1 VIDPARFIHS
11 GERSGRFRGRPPRF
25 STNGKTESLITR
37 AIFVLTS
44 AEAGEQFLKVLPDLR
59 ALGLSEATVLHLVS
73 AQPGPAEPM
82 PELATWVR
90 HFEAALPKVEL
101 ALKRGDPVKWIY
113 ELARVRAVDI
123 VVISGVPNGTDWDF
137 ERVSSPLRVLGIPI
151 LFLPEEQL
159 KGKLC
164 DHVLVAIRAPDT
176 LESAVTGL
184 RSWFSTGQ
192 LRAVHVS
199 AAREGGSHECN
210 GVSLEIV
217 GPKGDVASTLLRQAE
232 EWGATLLTILA
243 EGEPD
248 GGEDG
253 GIPVVK
259 PLIQDSL
266 WPILVW
272 PAQGRQA

>member
-1 VIDPARFIHS
+1 M
-11 GERSGRFRGRPPRF
+11 
-25 STNGKTESLITR
+25 ITR

-90 HFEAALPKVEL
+90 HFEASLPKVEL

-113 ELARVRAVDI
+113 ELARVRAVD
-123 VVISGVPNGTDWDF
+123 VVVLSGVPNGTEWDF
-137 ERVSSPLRVLGIPI
+137 ERVSSPLRALGIPI
-151 LFLPEEQL
+151 LFLPEEQAE
-159 KGKLC
+159 GRLC
-164 DHVLVAIRAPDT
+164 DQVLVAIRSPDT
-176 LESAVTGL
+176 LEHAVPGL
-184 RSWFSTGQ
+184 RDWFGTTP

-199 AAREGGSHECN
+199 SSKKAAAATRECD
-210 GVSLEIV
+210 GVCLEIV
-217 GPKGDVASTLLRQAE
+217 STEGDVAATLVSQAE
-232 EWGATLLTILA
+232 ERGATLLTILA
-243 EGEPD
+243 EGE
-248 GGEDG
+248 GEDGG

-259 PLIQDSL
+259 PLIQDTQ

-272 PAQGRQA
+272 PAKGRARTPA

>member
-1 VIDPARFIHS
+1 M
-11 GERSGRFRGRPPRF
+11 
-25 STNGKTESLITR
+25 ITR

-44 AEAGEQFLKVLPDLR
+44 TEAGEQFLRVLPDLR

-90 HFEAALPKVEL
+90 HFDASLPKVEL

-151 LFLPEEQL
+151 LFLPEEHVE
-159 KGKLC
+159 GRLC
-164 DHVLVAIRAPDT
+164 DQVLVAIRSPDT
-176 LESAVTGL
+176 LERAVTGL
-184 RSWFSTGQ
+184 QNWFSAGE

-199 AAREGGSHECN
+199 PTRVAGAPCECD

-217 GPKGDVASTLLRQAE
+217 DNKGDVAGTLLSQAE

-243 EGEPD
+243 EAESEGAE
-248 GGEDG
+248 GGG
-253 GIPVVK
+253 VPVVK
-259 PLIQDSL
+259 PLIQDSVR
-266 WPILVW
+266 PILIW
-272 PAQGRQA
+272 PAQGKAHLTR

>member
-1 VIDPARFIHS
+1 M
-11 GERSGRFRGRPPRF
+11 
-25 STNGKTESLITR
+25 ITR

-44 AEAGEQFLKVLPDLR
+44 TEAGEQFLKILPDLR
-59 ALGLSEATVLHLVS
+59 ELGLSEATVLHLVS

-90 HFEAALPKVEL
+90 HFEASLPKVEL

-151 LFLPEEQL
+151 LFLPEEHAE
-159 KGKLC
+159 GRLC
-164 DHVLVAIRAPDT
+164 DQVLVAIRSPDT
-176 LESAVTGL
+176 LERAVSGL
-184 RSWFSTGQ
+184 QDWFGAER

-199 AAREGGSHECN
+199 PTREAEAVRECD
-210 GVSLEIV
+210 GVSLEV
-217 GPKGDVASTLLRQAE
+217 VNNEGDVAGTLLSQAA

-243 EGEPD
+243 EGEAE
-248 GGEDG
+248 GTEESGV
-253 GIPVVK
+253 PVVK
-259 PLIQDSL
+259 PLIQDSAR
-266 WPILVW
+266 PILIW
-272 PAQGRQA
+272 PAQGNAHLTR

>member
-1 VIDPARFIHS
+1 VES
-11 GERSGRFRGRPPRF
+11 ERPSFVT
-25 STNGKTESLITR
+25 SWKTQGLITR

-44 AEAGEQFLKVLPDLR
+44 TEAGEQFLKVLPDLR
-59 ALGLSEATVLHLVS
+59 ALGLSEAMVLHLVS

-151 LFLPEEQL
+151 LYLPEEHL
-159 KGKLC
+159 KGQLC
-164 DHVLVAIRAPDT
+164 DQVLVAIRAPDT
-176 LESAVTGL
+176 LERVVPGL
-184 RSWFSTGQ
+184 RDWFSTAQ

-199 AAREGGSHECN
+199 AVPEVGAAHECSD
-210 GVSLEIV
+210 VRLEIV
-217 GPKGDVASTLLRQAE
+217 TEKGDVASTLLRQAE
-232 EWGATLLTILA
+232 KWGATLLTILA
-243 EGEPD
+243 EGEAD
-248 GGEDG
+248 GAGQG

-259 PLIQDSL
+259 PLIQDSV
-266 WPILVW
+266 WPILIW
-272 PAQGRQA
+272 PTQGRAALRA

>member
-1 VIDPARFIHS
+1 VREGP
-11 GERSGRFRGRPPRF
+11 GGLGVERPRF
-25 STNGKTESLITR
+25 VTSWKTQGLITR

-44 AEAGEQFLKVLPDLR
+44 TEAGEQFLKVLPDLR
-59 ALGLSEATVLHLVS
+59 ALGLSEATVLHLLS

-123 VVISGVPNGTDWDF
+123 VVISGVPNGTAWDF
-137 ERVSSPLRVLGIPI
+137 ERVSSPLRKLGI
-151 LFLPEEQL
+151 
-159 KGKLC
+159 
-164 DHVLVAIRAPDT
+164 RTPDT
-176 LESAVTGL
+176 LERAVSGL
-184 RSWFSTGQ
+184 QDWFSAGR

-199 AAREGGSHECN
+199 PAREAGAADECN

-217 GPKGDVASTLLRQAE
+217 SEKGDVAGTLLRQAE

-243 EGEPD
+243 EVEAD
-248 GGEDG
+248 NTEEGGV
-253 GIPVVK
+253 PVVK
-259 PLIQDSL
+259 PLIHDSVR
-266 WPILVW
+266 PILIW
-272 PAQGRQA
+272 PAQGKAQATRKRV

>member
-1 VIDPARFIHS
+1 VREGP
-11 GERSGRFRGRPPRF
+11 GGLGVERPRF
-25 STNGKTESLITR
+25 VTSWKTQGLITR

-44 AEAGEQFLKVLPDLR
+44 TEAGEQFLKVLPDLR
-59 ALGLSEATVLHLVS
+59 ALGLSEATVLHLLS

-123 VVISGVPNGTDWDF
+123 VVISGVPNGTAWDF
-137 ERVSSPLRVLGIPI
+137 ERVSSPLRKLGIPI
-151 LFLPEEQL
+151 LFLPDEHL
-159 KGKLC
+159 KGQLC
-164 DHVLVAIRAPDT
+164 DQVLVAIRTPDT
-176 LESAVTGL
+176 LERAVSGL
-184 RSWFSTGQ
+184 QDWFSAGR

-199 AAREGGSHECN
+199 PAREAGAADECN

-217 GPKGDVASTLLRQAE
+217 SEKGDVAGTLLRQAE

-243 EGEPD
+243 EVEAD
-248 GGEDG
+248 NTEEGGV
-253 GIPVVK
+253 PVVK
-259 PLIQDSL
+259 PLIHDSVR
-266 WPILVW
+266 PILIW
-272 PAQGRQA
+272 PAQGKAQATRKRV

>member
-1 VIDPARFIHS
+1 M
-11 GERSGRFRGRPPRF
+11 
-25 STNGKTESLITR
+25 ITR

-44 AEAGEQFLKVLPDLR
+44 TEAGEQFLKVLPDLR

-151 LFLPEEQL
+151 LFLPEQDL
-159 KGKLC
+159 KGQLC
-164 DHVLVAIRAPDT
+164 DQVLLAIRAPEA
-176 LESAVTGL
+176 LELAVSGL
-184 RSWFSTGQ
+184 RDWFSTGR

-199 AAREGGSHECN
+199 PACEADAPYECD

-217 GPKGDVASTLLRQAE
+217 DEKGDIAAALLRQAE
-232 EWGATLLTILA
+232 QWGATLLTILA
-243 EGEPD
+243 EGEAD
-248 GGEDG
+248 GADEPGV
-253 GIPVVK
+253 PVVK
-259 PLIQDSL
+259 PLIQDSVR
-266 WPILVW
+266 PILIW
-272 PAQGRQA
+272 PAQGKAHLAG